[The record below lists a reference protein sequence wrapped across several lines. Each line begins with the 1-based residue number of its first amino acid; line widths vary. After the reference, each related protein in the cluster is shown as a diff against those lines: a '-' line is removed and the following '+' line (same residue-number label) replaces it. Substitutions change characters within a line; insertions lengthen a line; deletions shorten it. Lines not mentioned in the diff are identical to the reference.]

1 MSEAGNSFPI
11 SIRDLT
17 FQYRIRETP
26 AVEQVT
32 LDLHSG
38 ELMLVAGS
46 SGCGKTTLMRC
57 INGLIPRSYTGTR
70 SGEVFLFG
78 ERVEKMEMSDL
89 SQTVGTLLQDPERQI
104 VSSYVVNEVAFG
116 LENLALPRE
125 EILSRVDEVLDHLG
139 ILHLRDRET
148 FMLSGG
154 EKQKVALAGVLAMRP
169 KILLLDEPLASL
181 DPASARDALQIFR
194 GLADEGISI
203 MLVEHRVD
211 DVLSINPDTVL
222 YIEEGRVEYSGS
234 PEGLMKTADFHRIK
248 LPASYVMERALQEPE
263 PVYNPQVG
271 SSEIG
276 EIGDELLSFEN
287 VNFSYS
293 KETPQ
298 VLHDV
303 SFKVRK
309 GDVVGIL
316 GPNGAGKTTLVKHA
330 LGLLKPTEGSVRLQG
345 VDTRDTTVAA
355 CAKTVGYAFQNPA
368 QMLFAP
374 SVQEELEFGPQNIRI
389 PEDEIARNVDWAL
402 KTVNIEEYRESPP
415 LALSYGQ
422 QKRVSI
428 AAILSM
434 RSRILALDEPTA
446 GQDFWNYRYFMDSI
460 LQMPGFDAVI
470 FITHDL
476 DLALTY
482 ATRLLLV
489 AEGRVAAFG
498 DTAEVLKD
506 RELLHR
512 CRLVPTSLL
521 ELNLKYEPQLGQ
533 FMRAEMLAHRV

>member
-1 MSEAGNSFPI
+1 MSKAGSSHPI
-11 SIRDLT
+11 SINNLT
-17 FQYRIRETP
+17 FRYRIRETP
-26 AVEQVT
+26 AIEDIS

-70 SGEVFLFG
+70 SGEVYLYG
-78 ERVEKMEMSDL
+78 EPVENMEMSDL

-116 LENLALPRE
+116 LENLALPTK
-125 EILSRVDEVLDHLG
+125 EILERVDEVLDHLG

-169 KILLLDEPLASL
+169 RILLLDEPLASL
-181 DPASARDALQIFR
+181 DPASAQEALRIFR
-194 GLADEGISI
+194 SLADEGISI

-211 DVLSINPDTVL
+211 DVLAISPDTVV
-222 YIEEGRVEYSGS
+222 YIDEGRIAYSGS
-234 PEGLMKTADFHRIK
+234 PDGLMEVADFHRIK
-248 LPASYVMERALQEPE
+248 LPAEYVMERARKEPA
-263 PVYNPQVG
+263 PVYEPKVG
-271 SSEIG
+271 GSEIG
-276 EIGDELLSFEN
+276 QRGDELLSFEH

-293 KETPQ
+293 KESPQ

-303 SFKVRK
+303 SFQVLK

-316 GPNGAGKTTLVKHA
+316 GPNGAGKTTLLKHA
-330 LGLLKPTEGSVRLQG
+330 LGLLKPTEGSVKLQG
-345 VDTRDTTVAA
+345 VNTRDTTVAA
-355 CAKTVGYAFQNPA
+355 CAKSVGYAFQNPA

-374 SVQEELEFGPQNIRI
+374 SVQEELEFGPHNIKI
-389 PEDEIARNVDWAL
+389 PANEISDNVDWAL
-402 KTVNIEEYRESPP
+402 KTLNIEEFRDSPP

-460 LQMPGFDAVI
+460 LQMPGFDAVL

-482 ATRLLLV
+482 ATKLLLV
-489 AEGRVAAFG
+489 ADGRVAAFG
-498 DTAEVLKD
+498 ETSQVLKD
-506 RELLHR
+506 RELLDR

-521 ELNLKYEPQLGQ
+521 ELNLKYEPRLGE
-533 FMRAEMLAHRV
+533 FMRAEMLAHRI